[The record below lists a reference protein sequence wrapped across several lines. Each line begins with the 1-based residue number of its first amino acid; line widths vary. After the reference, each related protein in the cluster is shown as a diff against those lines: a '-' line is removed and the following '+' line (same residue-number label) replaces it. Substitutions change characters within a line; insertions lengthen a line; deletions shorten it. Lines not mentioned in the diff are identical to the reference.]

1 MQPMVLESRPL
12 CRVSIILES
21 GAPIEVGRT
30 PWRNRRISHITG
42 GTFEGDRMSGRV
54 VPGGG
59 DWSELAMSGE
69 GDALTLLDVRA
80 LWETGDG
87 ARIYVTYGGRL
98 VIPNDKLGAFR
109 DPVALAALGPGDY
122 YFRIAPLFETADERY
137 GWLNRIVAAGIG
149 RRTADGVVYD
159 IFEIV

>member
-1 MQPMVLESRPL
+1 MQPMVLESRHL

-87 ARIYVTYGGRL
+87 ARIYVTYAGRL
-98 VIPNDKLGAFR
+98 VIPNDKLAAFR
-109 DPVALAALGPGDY
+109 DPEALAALGPGDY
-122 YFRIAPLFETADERY
+122 YFRIVPLFETAAERY

-149 RRTADGVVYD
+149 RRTADGVDYD